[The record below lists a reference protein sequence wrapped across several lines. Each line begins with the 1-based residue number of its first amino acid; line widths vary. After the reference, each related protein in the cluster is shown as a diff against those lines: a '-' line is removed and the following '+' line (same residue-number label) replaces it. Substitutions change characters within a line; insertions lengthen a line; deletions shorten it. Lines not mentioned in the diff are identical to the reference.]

1 MSALLWLLALVL
13 ANVVLFGLP
22 LLPAL
27 REWRKRGNAP
37 LFIPADDEAG
47 IGYFAERFRQRLA
60 ADWDT
65 ATLFEEAGAGTMAFL
80 PTLEASREALPATIV
95 AQYRLVS
102 GVVVGVPALD
112 VAEQPTLVGDV
123 VRLVTGTHQLGEI
136 YARDRLDVPSGSVIR
151 AALCDG
157 DMRLGP
163 GSGVLRWAHAQ
174 RLEAG
179 AGARVMGRASAREV
193 IALDAA
199 CRFERLAAPEIHF
212 AGGADDDRTG
222 SERDALRPWIAD
234 PKARVTRESG
244 GRLLCTG
251 QVDIPPGSLVEGH
264 LIVRGRLTLG
274 AGCRVTGGIKVHGPL
289 TLGAGTCVEGAL
301 FATGEIRLGEGCTA
315 GGPVSSA
322 RGVHLAAGCRVGR
335 RNRPTSLIAPVVS
348 VGARC
353 TCHGS
358 LWARTNGRVDG

>member
-1 MSALLWLLALVL
+1 MTALLWLLALVL
-13 ANVVLFGLP
+13 ANVLLFGLP

-65 ATLFEEAGAGTMAFL
+65 ATLFEETGADLAAFL
-80 PTLEASREALPATIV
+80 PTLQASRDDLPAAIV

-136 YARDRLDVPSGSVIR
+136 YARDRLDVPDGSVIR

-163 GSGVLRWAHAQ
+163 GSGILRWAHAR
-174 RLEAG
+174 RLDADT
-179 AGARVMGRASAREV
+179 GARVMGRASAREA
-193 IALDAA
+193 IALDAS
-199 CRFERLAAPEIHF
+199 CRFERLAAPEIRF
-212 AGGADDDRTG
+212 AGGADDDRPGFDQET
-222 SERDALRPWIAD
+222 LRPWVAD

-251 QVDIPPGSLVEGH
+251 HVDIPAGSLVDGH

-274 AGCRVTGGIKVHGPL
+274 AGCRITGGIKVHGAL
-289 TLGAGTCVEGAL
+289 TLGAGSCVEGAL
-301 FATGEIRLGEGCTA
+301 FATGEIRLGERCTV

-322 RGVHLAAGCRVGR
+322 RGVHLAAGCRVGGR
-335 RNRPTSLIAPVVS
+335 HRPTSLVAPVVS
-348 VGARC
+348 VGTRC

>member
-1 MSALLWLLALVL
+1 MNALVWLLALVL
-13 ANVVLFGLP
+13 ANAALLGLP

-65 ATLFEEAGAGTMAFL
+65 ATLFEEESVEGIPFL
-80 PTLEASREALPATIV
+80 STLEAARGALPTTIM
-95 AQYRLVS
+95 AHYRLVS
-102 GVVVGVPALD
+102 GGVVGVPALD

-123 VRLVTGTHQLGEI
+123 VRLASGTHQLGEI
-136 YARDRLDVPSGSVIR
+136 YARDRLDAPGGSVIR

-157 DMRLGP
+157 DMRLGA
-163 GSGVLRWAHAQ
+163 GSGILRWVHAR
-174 RLEAG
+174 RLHAG
-179 AGARVMGRASAREV
+179 AGSRVMGRASARDT
-193 IALDAA
+193 IALDAG
-199 CRFERLAAPEIHF
+199 CRFERLAAPEIRF
-212 AGGADDDRTG
+212 AGGADA
-222 SERDALRPWIAD
+222 DAVATTQETLQSWLAD
-234 PKARVTRESG
+234 AKSRVTHESG

-251 QVDIPPGSLVEGH
+251 NVGIPAGSLIDGH

-289 TLGAGTCVEGAL
+289 TLGAGTRVEGAL
-301 FATGEIRLGEGCTA
+301 FATGEIRLDAGCSVD
-315 GGPVSSA
+315 GPVSSA
-322 RGVHLAAGCRVGR
+322 RGIRLAAGCRVGR
-335 RNRPTSLIAPVVS
+335 RERPTSLVAPNVS